1 MNLKNIIII
10 FFVFSFFI
18 LVGCNK
24 EKDKDVIVSTGIAKN
39 TESSKYIVKFKNI
52 EKNKLFSASKVWAED
67 TKGNKIKADI
77 PLNFH
82 KPIINIYQRDFDKD
96 GRDEILVATEPSGD
110 GLFFDFS
117 ILTLDK
123 KFVTKEVFHSSGSLT
138 FCDYWLLAPDNTIIH
153 LDSMRDYTNK
163 GNVIYK
169 SKYYSCIYTP
179 EVKNGKLVFVPG
191 RKKESKYEL
200 DNLDGI
206 KNVFGISKDAI
217 VISNVSVN

>member
-1 MNLKNIIII
+1 MN
-10 FFVFSFFI
+10 
-18 LVGCNK
+18 
-24 EKDKDVIVSTGIAKN
+24 TAKN
-39 TESSKYIVKFKNI
+39 
-52 EKNKLFSASKVWAED
+52 SATVGS
-67 TKGNKIKADI
+67 
-77 PLNFH
+77 L
-82 KPIINIYQRDFDKD
+82 IN
-96 GRDEILVATEPSGD
+96 
-110 GLFFDFS
+110 FS

-169 SKYYSCIYTP
+169 SKYYSCVYTP
-179 EVKNGKLVFVPG
+179 ELKNGKLVFVPG